1 MTVILETF
9 LNFRIIGDV
18 LPLLLQGLWMTL
30 GLAAVAIPCA
40 FLMGL
45 ALACWLDGAGKLA
58 RRMLIEFIDLFRS
71 FPPLV
76 LLIFLF
82 YALPLA
88 GVNLTAFWA
97 AILAF
102 TLNGSAY
109 FAEIFRAGLQAVPTG
124 QREAARS
131 TGLGSGQTL
140 IYVVIPQGVRKVL
153 PDLLSNTIELF
164 KGTSIAAA
172 VSMQELLRMAQI
184 AQDLTFNPS
193 PLIAAAIIYIAI
205 AWPVVRTISI
215 LQRRHVPA

>member
-1 MTVILETF
+1 MAEILDTF
-9 LNFRIIGDV
+9 LNVDIIKNV
-18 LPLLLQGLWMTL
+18 SPLLLQGLWMTL
-30 GLAAVAIPCA
+30 SLAAVAIPCA
-40 FLMGL
+40 FLTGL
-45 ALACWLDGAGKLA
+45 AIASWLDGAGGLT

-102 TLNGSAY
+102 TLNGSSY
-109 FAEIFRAGLQAVPTG
+109 FAEIFRAGLQAVPKG

-131 TGLGSGQTL
+131 SGLGAGQTL
-140 IYVVIPQGVRKVL
+140 VYVVIPQAIRKVL

-215 LQRRHVPA
+215 LQRRRIPA